1 MRAFDRTDTS
11 VVANWWWTVDRPLL
25 ITLALLA
32 GAGVVFVV
40 TASPPVAERMG
51 LSPWHFAV
59 RQCLFLALAALVL
72 ATCSMLAPLGVRRIG
87 TGLFWTA
94 LALLALVPLVGHEA
108 NGATRWITV
117 AGLRLQPSEFVKPA
131 LVVVAAH
138 WLAARD
144 GVAGLPRAALPV
156 GLVVAL
162 LLAQPDVGQA
172 LLVLAVFA
180 VMVFAAG
187 VAWPWVVAFAGG
199 GALTALGAY
208 HGFAHVRTRIDDFL
222 AAEPGFQVQQ
232 SLMAVEAGGWLGRGP
247 GEGVVKNHLPDGHAD
262 FVFAAGVEEFGLV
275 IGLLVVVLFA
285 VVVLRGLVL
294 ADRQPD
300 RFAQLGAVGL
310 LTQLGLQAG
319 INLGVNVAILPP
331 KGMTLPFVSYGG
343 SSLIALALGTGFALA
358 LLRRTPALAV
368 VR

>member
-25 ITLALLA
+25 VALALLA
-32 GAGVVFVV
+32 AAGVVFVV

-51 LSPWHFAV
+51 FSPWHFAV
-59 RQCLFLALAALVL
+59 RQCLFLTVAAVVLAA
-72 ATCSMLAPLGVRRIG
+72 CSMLAPLGVRRLG
-87 TGLFWTA
+87 TGLFWA
-94 LALLALVPLVGHEA
+94 SLALLALVPLIGHEV
-108 NGATRWITV
+108 NGATRWLTLG
-117 AGLRLQPSEFVKPA
+117 GLRLQPSEFVKPA
-131 LVVVAAH
+131 LIVVVAY
-138 WLAARD
+138 WLASRD
-144 GVAGLPRAALPV
+144 GLAGLPRAALPV
-156 GLVVAL
+156 ALVTAL

-172 LLVLAVFA
+172 LLLLAVFA
-180 VMVFAAG
+180 VMIFAAG
-187 VAWPWVVAFAGG
+187 LAWPWVVAFAGG
-199 GALTALGAY
+199 GAVTAVLAY
-208 HGFAHVRTRIDDFL
+208 HGFAHVRSRIDAFL
-222 AAEPGFQVQQ
+222 AADPGFQVER

-247 GEGVVKNHLPDGHAD
+247 GEGVVKNHLPDSHAD

-275 IGLLVVVLFA
+275 VGLVLVVLFA

-294 ADRQPD
+294 ADRQTD

-310 LTQLGLQAG
+310 LTQFGLQAG

-343 SSLIALALGTGFALA
+343 SSLIALALGTGMALA
-358 LLRRTPALAV
+358 LLRRSPAMAV

>member
-25 ITLALLA
+25 VTLGLLA
-32 GAGVVFVV
+32 AAGVVLVF

-51 LSPWHFAV
+51 LSPWHFAL
-59 RQCLFLALAALVL
+59 RQCVFLALAAVVL
-72 ATCSMLAPLGVRRIG
+72 AAASMLAPLGVRRIA
-87 TGLFWTA
+87 TGLFWVA
-94 LALLALVPLVGHEA
+94 LALLALVPLVGHEV
-108 NGATRWITV
+108 NGATRWLTV
-117 AGLRLQPSEFVKPA
+117 GGLRLQPSEFVKPA
-131 LVVVAAH
+131 LVVVTAH

-144 GVAGLPRAALPV
+144 GVGGLPRAALPV
-156 GLVVAL
+156 ALVTAL
-162 LLAQPDVGQA
+162 LLLQPDVGQA

-187 VAWPWVVAFAGG
+187 LAWPWVAAFAA
-199 GALTALGAY
+199 GAATTALFAY
-208 HGFAHVRTRIDDFL
+208 HGFAHVRSRIDAFL
-222 AAEPGFQVQQ
+222 AADPGYQVQQ
-232 SLMAVEAGGWLGRGP
+232 SLMAVEGGGWLGRGP

-262 FVFAAGVEEFGLV
+262 FIFAAGVEEFGLLV
-275 IGLLVVVLFA
+275 GLLLVVLFA
-285 VVVLRGLVL
+285 AVVLRGLVL

-310 LTQLGLQAG
+310 VTQFGLQAG

-343 SSLIALALGTGFALA
+343 SSLVALALGTGMALA
-358 LLRRTPALAV
+358 LLRKTPAMAV

>member
-11 VVANWWWTVDRPLL
+11 VLANWWWTVDRPLL
-25 ITLALLA
+25 VGLAVVA
-32 GAGVVFVV
+32 AIGVVFIF

-51 LSPWHFAV
+51 LSPWHFAL
-59 RQCLFLALAALVL
+59 RQCLFLALAAVVM
-72 ATCSMLAPLGVRRIG
+72 AACSMLAPLGVRRIAG
-87 TGLFWTA
+87 GLFWVG
-94 LALLALVPLVGHEA
+94 LALLALVPLVGHEV

-117 AGLRLQPSEFVKPA
+117 GGLRLQPSEFVKPA

-138 WLAARD
+138 ALAARA
-144 GVAGLPRAALPV
+144 GVGGMPRAALPV
-156 GLVVAL
+156 ALVTAL
-162 LLAQPDVGQA
+162 LLLQPDVGQA

-187 VAWPWVVAFAGG
+187 LAWPWVAVFAGG
-199 GALTALGAY
+199 GAATAVMAY
-208 HGFAHVRTRIDDFL
+208 HGFAHVRARVDAFL
-222 AAEPGFQVQQ
+222 AADPGFQVQQ

-262 FVFAAGVEEFGLV
+262 FIFAAGVEEFGLV
-275 IGLLVVVLFA
+275 IGLLLVVLFA
-285 VVVLRGLVL
+285 TVVLRGLVL
-294 ADRQPD
+294 AERQPD

-319 INLGVNVAILPP
+319 INLGVNVALLPP

-343 SSLIALALGTGFALA
+343 SSLIALAVGTGMALA
-358 LLRRTPALAV
+358 LLRRTPAMAV
-368 VR
+368 LR

>member
-11 VVANWWWTVDRPLL
+11 VLANWWWTVDRPLL
-25 ITLALLA
+25 VALALLA
-32 GAGVVFVV
+32 GAGVVFVF

-51 LSPWHFAV
+51 LSPWHFAL
-59 RQCLFLALAALVL
+59 RQCAFLALAAVVL
-72 ATCSMLAPLGVRRIG
+72 AACSMLAPLGVRRIG
-87 TGLFWTA
+87 TGLFWAA
-94 LALLALVPLVGHEA
+94 LALLALVPFVGYEV
-108 NGATRWITV
+108 NGAVRWLV
-117 AGLRLQPSEFVKPA
+117 VGGLRIQPSEFVKPA

-138 WLAARD
+138 WLASRD
-144 GVAGLPRAALPV
+144 GIRGLPRAALPV
-156 GLVVAL
+156 AFVTAL

-180 VMVFAAG
+180 VMIFAAG
-187 VAWPWVVAFAGG
+187 LAWPWVVAFAGG
-199 GALTALGAY
+199 GALIGVLAY
-208 HGFAHVRTRIDDFL
+208 QGFDHVRSRIDAFL
-222 AAEPGFQVQQ
+222 AADPGFQVQQ

-247 GEGVVKNHLPDGHAD
+247 GEGVVKNHLPDSHAD
-262 FVFAAGVEEFGLV
+262 FIFAAGVEEFGLLV
-275 IGLLVVVLFA
+275 GLVLVVIFA

-294 ADRQPD
+294 ADRQSD

-310 LTQLGLQAG
+310 LTQFGLQAG

-343 SSLIALALGTGFALA
+343 SSLVALALGTGMALA
-358 LLRRTPALAV
+358 LLRRTPAMAV